1 MSKLKRALETTLP
14 DVTSLGGG
22 SRYVDRDMLVE
33 LLRKLENDLNLAY
46 WLRCVL
52 ACAILLLL
60 FGITVRYGNQ
70 ITVLAGAATGMAI
83 TLAGALAALKQVV
96 DEMARI
102 DMILTIAA
110 ELSLEALT
118 EVIRK
123 VVAAL

>member
-1 MSKLKRALETTLP
+1 MNKLKRALETTLP

-22 SRYVDRDMLVE
+22 SRYVDRDTLVE
-33 LLRKLENDLNLAY
+33 LLRKLKNDLNLAY

-60 FGITVRYGNQ
+60 FGITVRYSNQ

-83 TLAGALAALKQVV
+83 TLVGALAAVKQVV

-102 DMILTIAA
+102 DMILKIAA

-123 VVAAL
+123 VAAAL